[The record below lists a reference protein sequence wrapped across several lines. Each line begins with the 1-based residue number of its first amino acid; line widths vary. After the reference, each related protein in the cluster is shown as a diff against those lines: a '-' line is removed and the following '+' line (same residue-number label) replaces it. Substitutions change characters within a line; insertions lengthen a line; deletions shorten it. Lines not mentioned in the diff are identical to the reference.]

1 MGKIRAEIMAL
12 ARIDIIII
20 FIYLVGILALGT
32 YYARYV
38 DSSED
43 FYISGKMLPWW
54 AIAMSLVATDISA
67 LDFIAASGQGY
78 KWGIVIANFDWIGCL
93 PPMILGAFF
102 IVPFYWRAGVY
113 TIPEYL
119 GLRFN
124 RWVQLVQGILWGGFL
139 ACILGTLYWA
149 TGLMLVEFIPIP
161 DTFLGGACK
170 GMFNFGLNYYHCAV
184 GGNWQI
190 MAWVVLIAVV
200 VGIYC
205 YAGGLSAVVVT
216 DVAQLVIMYIG
227 GVAIIILGMIKVGGM
242 HGLTTKIYALGP
254 AYQNHF
260 KLFLPADSPS
270 PYPWHAILFGLAF
283 VLAPAYWFGNQAIVQ
298 RNLGAKSEWDTKGGM
313 LFGAFLHALIPV
325 LVTFPGLIAL
335 ALYPGEKTG
344 DVAFPRLIHKLL
356 PPGMTGLVFAVL
368 LAALMST
375 AASNLNSAATIW
387 MKDVYQK
394 FAVPFAGW
402 FLQTTGRRKEPLKP
416 SDKHFLFFGRIL
428 TAVFVLFGIFF
439 APISTKYSGL
449 YIAIQSFLT
458 FIQGPNLALILLG
471 ILWARATGTGGIVGL
486 LVGLASSILM
496 FVFKAHIF
504 TREEPFLFIAW
515 WSFFI
520 SAVTIII
527 VSLLTKPEP
536 KEKLLGLVWKYAD
549 KDAELQKALSER
561 AEK

>member
-1 MGKIRAEIMAL
+1 MAL
-12 ARIDIIII
+12 ARIDL
-20 FIYLVGILALGT
+20 FILFLYMFGIMVLGT

-38 DSSED
+38 ESSED
-43 FYISGKMLPWW
+43 FYVSGKMLPWW

-67 LDFIAASGQGY
+67 LDFIAVSGQGY
-78 KWGIVIANFDWIGCL
+78 KWGIVVANFDWIGCL

-102 IVPFYWRAGVY
+102 IVPFYWRSGVF

-124 RWVQLVQGILWGGFL
+124 RWVQLLQGILWGAFL
-139 ACILGTLYWA
+139 ACILGALYWA
-149 TGLMLVEFIPIP
+149 TGLMMVEFIPIP
-161 DTFLGGACK
+161 DDFLGGALK
-170 GMFNFGLNYYHCAV
+170 GSINFMLGFYGCAD
-184 GGNWQI
+184 GNNWQI
-190 MAWVVLIAVV
+190 MAWVILIAVT

-227 GVAIIILGMIKVGGM
+227 GAAIIILGMIKVGGM
-242 HGLTTKIYALGP
+242 HGLTSKIYALGP
-254 AYQNHF
+254 QFQNHF
-260 KLFLPADSPS
+260 RLFLPADSPS
-270 PYPWHAILFGLAF
+270 PYPWHGILFGLAF

-313 LFGAFLHALIPV
+313 LFGAFLHALIPI

-356 PPGMTGLVFAVL
+356 PPGLTGLVFAVL

-387 MKDVYQK
+387 MKDIYQK
-394 FAVPFAGW
+394 FIVTKG
-402 FLQTTGRRKEPLKP
+402 
-416 SDKHFLFFGRIL
+416 SDRHYLVFGRVL
-428 TAVFVLFGIFF
+428 TAVFVLFGILF
-439 APISTKYSGL
+439 APVVTRYSGL

-471 ILWARATGTGGIVGL
+471 ILWTRATGWGGLAGL
-486 LVGLASSILM
+486 LAGLVSAILM
-496 FVFKAHIF
+496 FIFKGCIF

-520 SAVTIII
+520 SALTIII
-527 VSLLTKPEP
+527 VSLLTKEEP
-536 KEKLLGLVWKYAD
+536 REKLLGLVWKYAD
-549 KDAELQKALSER
+549 KDKALQEALQAR

>member
-1 MGKIRAEIMAL
+1 MAL
-12 ARIDIIII
+12 ARIDLFII
-20 FIYLVGILALGT
+20 FLYMIGIMLLGT
-32 YYARYV
+32 YYARFV

-78 KWGIVIANFDWIGCL
+78 KWGIVVANFDWIGCL

-102 IVPFYWRAGVY
+102 IVPFYWRAGVF

-119 GLRFN
+119 GLRYN
-124 RWVQLVQGILWGGFL
+124 RWVQLIQGILWGGFL
-139 ACILGTLYWA
+139 TCVLGALYWA
-149 TGLMLVEFIPIP
+149 TGLMLVEFLPIP
-161 DTFLGGACK
+161 DDFMGGALK
-170 GMFNFGLNYYHCAV
+170 NSLNFMLAFYHSAD
-184 GGNWQI
+184 GNNWQI
-190 MAWVVLIAVV
+190 MTWVIVIAVT

-227 GVAIIILGMIKVGGM
+227 GMAIIILGMLKVGGM
-242 HGLTTKIYALGP
+242 HGLTTKIYAMGP
-254 AYQNHF
+254 EFANHF

-270 PYPWHAILFGLAF
+270 PYPWHGILFGLAF

-313 LFGAFLHALIPV
+313 LFGAFLHALIPIM
-325 LVTFPGLIAL
+325 VTFPGLIAL

-356 PPGMTGLVFAVL
+356 PPGLTGLVFAVL

-387 MKDVYQK
+387 MKDIYQK
-394 FAVPFAGW
+394 FVV
-402 FLQTTGRRKEPLKP
+402 RKA
-416 SDKHFLFFGRIL
+416 SDRHYLAFGRVL
-428 TAVFVLFGIFF
+428 TAVFVLFGIAF
-439 APISTKYSGL
+439 APIVTRYNGL
-449 YIAIQSFLT
+449 YIAIQSFMT

-471 ILWARATGTGGIVGL
+471 ILWARPTGWGGLAGL
-486 LVGLASSILM
+486 LTGLISATLM
-496 FVFKAHIF
+496 FIFKKYIF
-504 TREEPFLFIAW
+504 THEDPFLFIAW
-515 WSFFI
+515 WSFVI
-520 SAVTIII
+520 SALTIII
-527 VSLLTKPEP
+527 VSLLSKPEP
-536 KEKLLGLVWKYAD
+536 REKLLGLVWKYAN
-549 KDAELQKALSER
+549 KDQALQEALKER
-561 AEK
+561 VEK